1 MMAAKAYLVKPVIG
15 MTLAF
20 RKTASASLADI
31 PARVTHIWPR
41 FRSGDYL
48 VSLEYAKPVK
58 YKDHFITHIDAF
70 VSELYQLPLQT
81 TSTLPQATPAT
92 TRVAA
97 Q

>member
-1 MMAAKAYLVKPVIG
+1 MAAKAYLVKPCIG

-31 PARVTHIWPR
+31 PARITHIWPR

-58 YKDHFITHIDAF
+58 YKNHFISHIDAF
-70 VSELYQLPLQT
+70 MSELYQLPVQP
-81 TSTLPQATPAT
+81 TSTLPQAASATP
-92 TRVAA
+92 RIAA